1 MKSVDEALERIHG
14 RRISNKSCA
23 TLSFDDVMYSDKYVF
38 VDIAYDVHPT
48 GAIASAECLFEAPA
62 TEENIEI
69 AKQILDA
76 IEEEYGIEV
85 SSDLDGAH
93 NKEKWDWIR
102 VFGEERAHVVGRLV
116 FVETPNPQC
125 FRYYEVYENDR
136 YGAARTFAT
145 VQICGNRIQA
155 ISEDF
160 SPILF
165 YENKIDAWEWY
176 NSSPIEKRKIFK
188 KIEKA
193 FLETYPD
200 F

>member
-1 MKSVDEALERIHG
+1 MEIIDEALSKIHS
-14 RRISNKSCA
+14 RRINERTCA
-23 TLSFDDVMYSDKYVF
+23 TLTFDDVMYSEKFVF

-48 GAIASAECLFEAPA
+48 GAVASAECLFEAPA

-85 SSDLDGAH
+85 SSDLDGP
-93 NKEKWDWIR
+93 NKSVKWDWIKG
-102 VFGEERAHVVGRLV
+102 FGDRAHVVGRLV
-116 FVETPNPQC
+116 FVETPSEQC
-125 FRYYEVYENDR
+125 FRYYEVYENEC
-136 YGAARTFAT
+136 YGAATTFAN
-145 VQICGNRIQA
+145 VQIWGNKIQA
-155 ISEDF
+155 ISTDF

-165 YENKIDAWEWY
+165 YEDTIDSWNWH
-176 NSSPIEKRKIFK
+176 NSSPIEKRKTFK